1 MAEKDKN
8 DVPQDNF
15 ISQGLAAWHKAVP
28 SPLLRAL
35 IYGGAAYGASN
46 MLWGPIVDTIKTLG
60 RPLRSFAGMS
70 AAEWEQALEETRNDS
85 DLRYKI
91 PLVIG
96 GITAVAPLLMNYR
109 PTYEMD
115 QLWSDHPTPKVYN
128 GNNYGF
134 ARSEDRT
141 QTKNGSLYEY
151 DGYVSNI
158 DFSQSINT
166 PSALS
171 LFSNDPF
178 LAKQDYTRNLGTSIL
193 VDANNKTPG
202 NYSTLGNIFDSAADK
217 IDTKL
222 SLGGIASTGVKAVV
236 SNGIAKLFTTAVGT
250 MVNLDDSTKRN
261 LIDAGTW
268 AGTISAILE

>member
-1 MAEKDKN
+1 MADENGKKL
-8 DVPQDNF
+8 QDNF
-15 ISQGLAAWHKAVP
+15 ISQGLAAWHKALP

-35 IYGGAAYGASN
+35 VYGGAAYGASHL
-46 MLWGPIVDTIKTLG
+46 LWGPIVDTIKTLG
-60 RPLRSFAGMS
+60 RPLRRFADMS
-70 AAEWEQALEETRNDS
+70 ETEWEQALENAKQDS
-85 DLRYKI
+85 SLQYKI
-91 PLVIG
+91 PLIIG
-96 GITAVAPLLMNYR
+96 GLTAAAPLAINYR
-109 PTYEMD
+109 PTYAID
-115 QLWSDHPTPKVYN
+115 QLWADNPTPTLYN
-128 GNNYGF
+128 GNRYSF
-134 ARSEDRT
+134 ASGDT
-141 QTKNGSLYEY
+141 APLTKKESLYEY

-178 LAKQDYTRNLGTSIL
+178 LAKQNYTRNLGTSIL

-202 NYSTLGNIFDSAADK
+202 NYTTLGNIFDSAADK

-222 SLGGIASTGVKAVV
+222 SLQGVVNTGVKAVV
-236 SNGIAKLFTTAVGT
+236 SNGIAKLFTTAVDAVVG
-250 MVNLDDSTKRN
+250 LDDKTKQN

>member
-1 MAEKDKN
+1 MADENGKKL
-8 DVPQDNF
+8 QDNF
-15 ISQGLAAWHKAVP
+15 ISQGLAAWHKALP

-35 IYGGAAYGASN
+35 VYGGAAYGASHL
-46 MLWGPIVDTIKTLG
+46 LWGPIVDTIKTLG
-60 RPLRSFAGMS
+60 RPFRRFADMS
-70 AAEWEQALEETRNDS
+70 EAEWEQALENAKQDS
-85 DLRYKI
+85 SLQYKI
-91 PLVIG
+91 PLIIG
-96 GITAVAPLLMNYR
+96 GLTAATPLAMNYR
-109 PTYEMD
+109 PTYELD
-115 QLWSDHPTPKVYN
+115 QLWSDNPTPRLHN
-128 GNNYGF
+128 GNRYSF
-134 ARSEDRT
+134 AQSYSAPMDKKE
-141 QTKNGSLYEY
+141 SLYEY

-202 NYSTLGNIFDSAADK
+202 NYTTLGNIFDSAADK

-222 SLGGIASTGVKAVV
+222 SLQGVVNTGVKAVV
-236 SNGIAKLFTTAVGT
+236 SNGIAKLFTTAVDAVVG
-250 MVNLDDSTKRN
+250 LDDKTKQN

>member
-1 MAEKDKN
+1 MAGDNKN
-8 DVPQDNF
+8 KGPQDNF

-28 SPLLRAL
+28 IPFLRAL
-35 IYGGAAYGASN
+35 IYGGAAYGASH
-46 MLWGPIVDTIKTLG
+46 MLWGPIVDTIRSLG
-60 RPLRSFAGMS
+60 RPLRRFTGMS
-70 AAEWEQALEETRNDS
+70 EAEWERSLEETKNDS
-85 DLRYKI
+85 SLQYKV
-91 PLVIG
+91 PLIIG
-96 GITAVAPLLMNYR
+96 SLTAATPLFLNYR
-109 PTYEMD
+109 PAYELD
-115 QLWSDHPTPKVYN
+115 QLWTDKPTPKLYN
-128 GNNYGF
+128 GNGYSF
-134 ARSEDRT
+134 AQSDEAPL
-141 QTKNGSLYEY
+141 TKKESLYEY

-166 PSALS
+166 PSAIS
-171 LFSNDPF
+171 LFSNDPY

-250 MVNLDDSTKRN
+250 MVDLDSNTRQN